1 MCVKRDLHLVEGNA
15 RIILGQKMHQTCH
28 PCTLLTL
35 FEDCTEAALPIKST
49 NAFNRLNGDLAQNYV
64 STQIASKS
72 FLYGLQHKFK
82 FRDFSKFAQSAEG
95 NRTNKGKNFYPINV
109 EPSLLE

>member
-1 MCVKRDLHLVEGNA
+1 MCVKRDLHLVEGTA
-15 RIILGQKMHQTCH
+15 RIILGQKMHRTCH

-35 FEDCTEAALPIKST
+35 FEDCTEAALPIDST
-49 NAFNRLNGDLAQNYV
+49 NAFKRLNGDLAQNYV

-72 FLYGLQHKFK
+72 FLYGLEHKLN
-82 FRDFSKFAQSAEG
+82 FRDFSRFAQSAEG
-95 NRTNKGKNFYPINV
+95 NRTNNGKNFYPINV